1 MRLAATCACL
11 FLMPLAFMQGVSDC
25 IVSKRAPCH
34 NLFNFEIKDMPTPE
48 KRLLIFNNHFDQLSN
63 TEKICLLQKV
73 LEFYMLVNEDVWTKE
88 LPEEHICVMH
98 DLLVYFKDNCIK
110 CEACQEIFKN
120 TTQPMKKGC
129 RGIFES
135 RAKSTKKC
143 YKVKENG
150 KGKKNICR
158 KVSQNEKQSN
168 GTHCTKIKQSK
179 KKVCKGMFGDKTQ
192 SRKCSNYK
200 RNMDLNGTAII
211 NCQLSRLKREKR
223 KTPAKVQEKIFFEL
237 DILQGFLDSAER
249 TVSREANHNGR

>member
-48 KRLLIFNNHFDQLSN
+48 KRLLIFNNHFDQLS
-63 TEKICLLQKV
+63 
-73 LEFYMLVNEDVWTKE
+73 
-88 LPEEHICVMH
+88 
-98 DLLVYFKDNCIK
+98 
-110 CEACQEIFKN
+110 EACQEIFKN

>member
-1 MRLAATCACL
+1 
-11 FLMPLAFMQGVSDC
+11 MQGVSDC

-88 LPEEHICVMH
+88 LPEKRICAMY

-143 YKVKENG
+143 YQVKENREG
-150 KGKKNICR
+150 
-158 KVSQNEKQSN
+158 
-168 GTHCTKIKQSK
+168 K

-237 DILQGFLDSAER
+237 EILQRFLDSAAR

>member
-1 MRLAATCACL
+1 
-11 FLMPLAFMQGVSDC
+11 MQGVSDC

-48 KRLLIFNNHFDQLSN
+48 NRLLIFNNHFDQLS
-63 TEKICLLQKV
+63 
-73 LEFYMLVNEDVWTKE
+73 
-88 LPEEHICVMH
+88 
-98 DLLVYFKDNCIK
+98 
-110 CEACQEIFKN
+110 EACQEIFKN

-143 YKVKENG
+143 YQVKENREG
-150 KGKKNICR
+150 
-158 KVSQNEKQSN
+158 
-168 GTHCTKIKQSK
+168 K

-237 DILQGFLDSAER
+237 DILQRFLDSAAR